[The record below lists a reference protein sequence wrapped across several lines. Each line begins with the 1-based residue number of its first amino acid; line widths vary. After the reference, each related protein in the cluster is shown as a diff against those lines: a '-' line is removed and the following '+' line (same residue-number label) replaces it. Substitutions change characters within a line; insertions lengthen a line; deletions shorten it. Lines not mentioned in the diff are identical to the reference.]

1 MRKDKYGNGLCN
13 IMQLLQFSA
22 HYNWD
27 DNLKYMLCRPPGV
40 VAREGGAGAERLG
53 LVRPGVEVEAGPDQ
67 LPASP
72 SPPHHDAQPGL
83 DERPPQNDHLRI
95 RGAIDFSGYV
105 EFKLSCFLP
114 MSKKRNLPLVGM
126 RKNIYH

>member
-1 MRKDKYGNGLCN
+1 MHLFR
-13 IMQLLQFSA
+13 FSA
-22 HYNWD
+22 LNDY
-27 DNLKYMLCRPPGV
+27 LKYVLHRPPGV
-40 VAREGGAGAERLG
+40 VAREGGAGAERLR

-83 DERPPQNDHLRI
+83 DERPPQNGHLRI
-95 RGAIDFSGYV
+95 RGTIDFSGYV

-114 MSKKRNLPLVGM
+114 KSKKPSPVGM
-126 RKNIYH
+126 RKNISMW

>member
-1 MRKDKYGNGLCN
+1 MRKDAYVYGLSNKCN
-13 IMQLLQFSA
+13 CSDLVST
-22 HYNWD
+22 NWD
-27 DNLKYMLCRPPGV
+27 DYLTYLLHRPSGV
-40 VAREGGAGAERLG
+40 VPREGRAGAERLG

-83 DERPPQNDHLRI
+83 DERPPQNGHLRI
-95 RGAIDFSGYV
+95 RGTIDFSGYV

-114 MSKKRNLPLVGM
+114 KSKKPSLSGSGKISP
-126 RKNIYH
+126 IES